1 MKRTIKL
8 KESVDKAS
16 DSNYKEFNEQ
26 IAKLIEDEQEAIQGY
41 EDAMK
46 ILLDDMTDNQNS
58 EIREIMTHIINE
70 EKEHIEELKELKKN
84 IETTSDK

>member
-8 KESVDKAS
+8 KESVNKAS

-46 ILLDDMTDNQNS
+46 ILSNDMTDSQNS
-58 EIREIMTHIINE
+58 EIHEIMTHIINE

-84 IETTSDK
+84 IETTSK

>member
-46 ILLDDMTDNQNS
+46 ILSDDMTDNQNS

>member
-46 ILLDDMTDNQNS
+46 ILSNDMTDSQNS
-58 EIREIMTHIINE
+58 EIHEIMTHIINE

-84 IETTSDK
+84 IETTSK

>member
-46 ILLDDMTDNQNS
+46 ILSNDMTDNQNS